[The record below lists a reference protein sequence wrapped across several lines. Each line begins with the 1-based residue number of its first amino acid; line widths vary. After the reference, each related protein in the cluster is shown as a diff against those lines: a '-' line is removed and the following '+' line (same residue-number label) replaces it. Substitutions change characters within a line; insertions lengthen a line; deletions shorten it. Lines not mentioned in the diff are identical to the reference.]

1 MIEDFTD
8 REVELMVNG
17 IVRLMKDVIDA
28 KKMLNN
34 GTSEITKSL
43 DDYQK
48 ELKDLMGKIIWHNT

>member
-1 MIEDFTD
+1 MEDFTD

-17 IVRLMKDVIDA
+17 ILRLMKDVIDA
-28 KKMLNN
+28 EKMLNN

-48 ELKDLMGKIIWHNT
+48 KLKDLMDKIMRYNA

>member
-1 MIEDFTD
+1 MEDFTD

-17 IVRLMKDVIDA
+17 ILRLMKDVIDA
-28 KKMLNN
+28 EKMLNN

-48 ELKDLMGKIIWHNT
+48 ELKDLMDKIMRYNA